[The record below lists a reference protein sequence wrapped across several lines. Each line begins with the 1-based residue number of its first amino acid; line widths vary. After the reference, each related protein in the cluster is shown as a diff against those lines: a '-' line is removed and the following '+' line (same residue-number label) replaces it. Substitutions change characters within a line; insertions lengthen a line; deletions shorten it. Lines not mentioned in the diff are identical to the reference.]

1 MVSSVKSMLI
11 LLLFLTVALHESG
24 TRKAMSWSVESVQD
38 KFNLFTP
45 FTKFKETN
53 NTACGKN

>member
-1 MVSSVKSMLI
+1 MLI